1 MADDD
6 KEAAIKTALD
16 LLAECV
22 KFHSLPAVLRGAAEM
37 ALKRIRAIDEVSGE
51 SELHQIADETYYIVR
66 LEDCCWLADGDGDPP
81 RTIVMGNAKKYLTW
95 EAATYALAGARHYR
109 PFTQARVFVWS

>member
-6 KEAAIKTALD
+6 KESAIKTALD

-37 ALKRIRAIDEVSGE
+37 ALKRIRAIDEAE
-51 SELHQIADETYYIVR
+51 EQ
-66 LEDCCWLADGDGDPP
+66 
-81 RTIVMGNAKKYLTW
+81 
-95 EAATYALAGARHYR
+95 
-109 PFTQARVFVWS
+109 